1 MGPCTASPS
10 AAARSR
16 VCHGPCTASHCCCQ
30 ARNLQW
36 APVPTSSLAAARP
49 VILSW
54 PLYRLLMLR
63 ARSRV
68 CHGSCT
74 GLPLLLSPIATLC
87 HVPLSGLS
95 SHCWWFPFICHR
107 VLYGLP
113 LLLASYRHTVA
124 PHSGFG
130 PVTAQM
136 SEVCGDSKI
145 RRHSSACHTDWS
157 VLISLPQ
164 QTPRAFKLKVQC
176 SALI

>member
-1 MGPCTASPS
+1 MGPRTDSSCCCQARNLSWAPVPPPH

-16 VCHGPCTASHCCCQ
+16 VCHG
-30 ARNLQW
+30 
-36 APVPTSSLAAARP
+36 SL
-49 VILSW
+49 
-54 PLYRLLMLR
+54 Y
-63 ARSRV
+63 
-68 CHGSCT
+68 
-74 GLPLLLSPIATLC
+74 GLPLLLSPSPHSAMC
-87 HVPLSGLS
+87 HFQVS
-95 SHCWWFPFICHR
+95 SHCWWVPFFHR

-113 LLLASYRHTVA
+113 LLLPPHRHTVA

-145 RRHSSACHTDWS
+145 DGTHLHGIILTDS
-157 VLISLPQ
+157 IISLPQ